1 MGAMPGMV
9 GITMPANVLVL
20 RITNTTDKIIK
31 NIQFNYDE
39 SNMKDVVISTL
50 KPNQNKQVGIST
62 INIKNDSKIKMYNE
76 VDGKTYSYI
85 IRDNSIK
92 SELSKQYMIPTSI
105 YINKVNDNGELEITT
120 KLEE

>member
-62 INIKNDSKIKMYNE
+62 INIKKDSKIKMYNE

>member
-1 MGAMPGMV
+1 
-9 GITMPANVLVL
+9 
-20 RITNTTDKIIK
+20 
-31 NIQFNYDE
+31 
-39 SNMKDVVISTL
+39 
-50 KPNQNKQVGIST
+50 
-62 INIKNDSKIKMYNE
+62 MYNE